1 MAGQPKKTNY
11 TDVSDVAI
19 TDEKRERLFE
29 AQTECAL
36 VWTNSAGW
44 PVGVMHRYVW
54 KDGCFWVSCAAQRKR
69 VPALK
74 KRPQS
79 SVIVSSEGTWLGGD
93 ITTTAKTL
101 ATVYIDDPEMIAWAY
116 PALAAR
122 LRRDDP
128 DGQREFV
135 RRMTHPNRA
144 VIKLEPVEWI
154 TYDGTQLEAQLR
166 GLEHSN
172 NLAKRSRNLTTPPTG
187 WELDYL

>member
-1 MAGQPKKTNY
+1 MNGQPQKTNY

-19 TDEKRERLFE
+19 TDEKRARLYE
-29 AQTECAL
+29 AQTECAV

-44 PVGVMHRYVW
+44 PVGVLHRYVW
-54 KDGCFWVSCAAQRKR
+54 HEGAFWVSCAGQRKR
-69 VPALK
+69 VAALQ

-101 ATVYIDDPEMIAWAY
+101 ATVHIDDAELAAWMY

-122 LRRDDP
+122 LRRGDEVA
-128 DGQREFV
+128 QAEFI
-135 RRMTHPNRA
+135 RRVSHPNRA
-144 VIKLEPVEWI
+144 IIKLEPVAWI

-166 GLEHSN
+166 GLDHAD
-172 NLAKRSRNLTTPPTG
+172 NLAKRSRNLTTAPDG
-187 WELDYL
+187 WEMEYL